1 MVKLAVFFLV
11 AVLFFYGSVMPCM
24 AATKADRVAVEAS
37 VKAELG
43 KDLAHSLP
51 DKSLW
56 SERSCLDGRSAADF
70 QGNVIEYW
78 VNLECPY
85 CGIAEPFKAQR
96 DNQGICIVVRHA
108 SSIQYGEAL
117 KKAISYEALGKF
129 SQNAANRFWEA
140 IAPKTALA
148 IPIPYGSALQTALG
162 EAAVGQE
169 IFAEEIEKA
178 SRLVSSDILASQE
191 LISSTPT
198 YVLEGI
204 RFPACDF
211 KSVQIPLALEL
222 AKKARAGDMAAKS
235 EIVGIITRG
244 LLDEQL
250 L

>member
-1 MVKLAVFFLV
+1 MIKLAVFFLV
-11 AVLFFYGSVMPCM
+11 AVVFFYGSVMPCM

-85 CGIAEPFKAQR
+85 CGIAEPFKAQT

-148 IPIPYGSALQTALG
+148 IPIPYGSALQTDL
-162 EAAVGQE
+162 EETAVGQE
-169 IFAEEIEKA
+169 MFAEEIEKA
-178 SRLVSSDILASQE
+178 SQLVSSDILASQE
-191 LISSTPT
+191 LIFSTPT

-211 KSVQIPLALEL
+211 KAAQIPHALEL

-235 EIVGIITRG
+235 EIVDIITRG